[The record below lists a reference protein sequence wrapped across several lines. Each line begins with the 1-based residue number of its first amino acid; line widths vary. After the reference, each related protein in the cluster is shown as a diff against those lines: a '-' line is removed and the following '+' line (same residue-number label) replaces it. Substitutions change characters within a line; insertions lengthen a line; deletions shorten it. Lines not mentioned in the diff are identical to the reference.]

1 MRISR
6 LFTPQALQPGSELN
20 LEAEASHYLLRVLR
34 LPVGA
39 ALLLFN
45 GDGSEYSA
53 RLSAAG
59 KKQATVQVL
68 ERRSVATESPLHTVL
83 GLGLSRGERMDFA
96 IQKSTELGVK
106 AIVPLFTEHG
116 EVKLDEARAEKRLAH
131 WRQVAISACEQCGR
145 VVPPRIDAPV
155 KLEDWLQH
163 CPAGLKLVC
172 DQRQERGLPAMAPP
186 EGVVLLIGPE
196 GGLSEREIALA
207 RGSGFQGIALG
218 PRVFRTETAPL
229 AALSVIQYLWGDLA
243 G

>member
-68 ERRSVATESPLHTVL
+68 ERRSAATESPLLTVL
-83 GLGLSRGERMDFA
+83 GLGLSRGERMDLA
-96 IQKSTELGVK
+96 IQKSTELGVNL
-106 AIVPLFTEHG
+106 IVPLFTEHG
-116 EVKLDEARAEKRLAH
+116 EVKLDEARTEKRLAH
-131 WRQVAISACEQCGR
+131 WRQVAISASEQCGR

-163 CPAGLKLVC
+163 SPAGLKLVC
-172 DQRQERGLPAMAPP
+172 DQRQERGLPVQAPP
-186 EGVVLLIGPE
+186 
-196 GGLSEREIALA
+196 
-207 RGSGFQGIALG
+207 
-218 PRVFRTETAPL
+218 
-229 AALSVIQYLWGDLA
+229 
-243 G
+243 

>member
-1 MRISR
+1 MRLSR
-6 LFTPQALQPGSELN
+6 LFTLQDLQPGSELN

-45 GDGSEYSA
+45 GDGSEYRA
-53 RLSAAG
+53 ELSAAG
-59 KKQATVQVL
+59 KKQATVRVL
-68 ERRSVATESPLHTVL
+68 EQHAVQTESRLHTVL

-96 IQKSTELGVK
+96 IQKSTELGVSL
-106 AIVPLFTEHG
+106 IVPLFTEHG

-155 KLEDWLQH
+155 KLEDWLPGDH
-163 CPAGLKLVC
+163 AGLKLVC
-172 DQRQERGLPAMAPP
+172 DQRQERGLPVQAPP

-207 RGSGFQGIALG
+207 RGAGFQGIALG
-218 PRVFRTETAPL
+218 PRVFRTETAPV